1 MGRHKGDGCKYTR
14 TVSEEI
20 CRRLAEGEGLNS
32 ICKDEGM
39 PKRTTVL
46 NWLSDERD
54 DFPDRYARARE
65 NGYDV
70 MAEQIIEI
78 ADDSRNDWMEKHHYA
93 GDDTKAFN
101 GEHVQRSKLRVD
113 SRKWLLSKML
123 PKRYGDRLEVT
134 GSGAGLQPILNVA
147 ISAPGAAVALEGQTI
162 EGEAAQGVQEQKR
175 LKSEAEGGTGGPA
188 RPDEDRG
195 DQD

>member
-1 MGRHKGDGCKYTR
+1 MGTGRPTGRPKGSGCLYTQ
-14 TVSEEI
+14 EI
-20 CRRLAEGEGLNS
+20 ADVICDRLAQGEGLNR

-39 PKRTTVL
+39 PNRTTVI
-46 NWLSDERD
+46 NWVLD
-54 DFPDRYARARE
+54 DREGFADKYARARE
-65 NGYDV
+65 TGYDV
-70 MAEQIIEI
+70 MAEEIIDI
-78 ADDSRNDWMEKHHYA
+78 ADDGRNDWMDKHHYA

-147 ISAPGAAVALEGQTI
+147 ISAPGAAVEVEGTVEHEPAI
-162 EGEAAQGVQEQKR
+162 E
-175 LKSEAEGGTGGPA
+175 P
-188 RPDEDRG
+188 PDKDK
-195 DQD
+195 